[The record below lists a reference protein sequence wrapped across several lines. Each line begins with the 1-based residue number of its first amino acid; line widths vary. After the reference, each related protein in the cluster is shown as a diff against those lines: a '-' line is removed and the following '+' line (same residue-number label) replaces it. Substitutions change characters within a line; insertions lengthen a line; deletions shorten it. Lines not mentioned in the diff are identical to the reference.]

1 MIRRLRLSRDDRGA
15 ASVEFALVAPVML
28 MVLYGMFDLGH
39 GQYTKAML
47 EGAIDK
53 ASRRATIEGATV
65 AGIDAEVTT
74 AVRRIAPS
82 AVMTF
87 TRTTYSDFADIGMP
101 EDFDDVDGDGSCN
114 NNEPYED
121 ANGNGSYDLDRGK
134 SGNGGARDAVLY
146 KVNVS
151 YKRIMPIGS
160 LIGQS
165 NITSLSATT
174 VLRNQP
180 FGIQQYVET
189 KNCP

>member
-1 MIRRLRLSRDDRGA
+1 MIRQPKLWRDNRGA
-15 ASVEFALVAPVML
+15 AAAEFALVAPVML

-39 GQYTKAML
+39 GQYTRAML

-65 AGIDAEVTT
+65 AGIDGEVTT
-74 AVRRIAPS
+74 AIRQIAPG
-82 AVMTF
+82 ATVTF
-87 TRTTYSDFADIGMP
+87 SRTTYSDFADVGMP
-101 EDFDDVDGDGSCN
+101 EDYDDVDNDGSCN

-121 ANGNGSYDLDRGK
+121 ANGNGTYDLDRGK
-134 SGNGGARDAVLY
+134 TGNGGARDAVLY

-165 NITSLSATT
+165 NITSLNATT